1 MSLEELEGRIEKLL
15 PQAAGLDACIKFDLK
30 GEGVFLV
37 DATEDPVTLSQEDGP
52 ADCTITIKSKDLLK
66 MMDGKLD
73 PMLAFS
79 IGKLKVRGD
88 MGLAMKLTKLFD

>member
-1 MSLEELEGRIEKLL
+1 MSLDALENRIEKLL
-15 PQAAGLDACIKFDLK
+15 PQVSGIDASIKFDLK
-30 GEGVFLV
+30 GEGILLV
-37 DATEDPVTLSQEDGP
+37 DSTEDPATLSTEDGP

-66 MMDGKLD
+66 MMDGTLD

-79 IGKLKVRGD
+79 MGKLKVRGD

>member
-1 MSLEELEGRIEKLL
+1 MSVEDVEKRIEALL
-15 PQAAGLDACIKFDLK
+15 PRAAGLDACIKFDLK

-37 DATEDPVTLSQEDGP
+37 DATEDPVTLSRDDES

-66 MMDGKLD
+66 MMNGKLD

>member
-1 MSLEELEGRIEKLL
+1 MSVEELEQRIEALL
-15 PQAAGLDACIKFDLK
+15 PQVAGLDACIKFDLK
-30 GEGVFLV
+30 GNGVFFV
-37 DATEDPVTLSQEDGP
+37 DATEDPVTLSRDDDS
-52 ADCTITIKSKDLLK
+52 ADCTITIKAKDLLK

-88 MGLAMKLTKLFD
+88 MGIAMKLTKMFG